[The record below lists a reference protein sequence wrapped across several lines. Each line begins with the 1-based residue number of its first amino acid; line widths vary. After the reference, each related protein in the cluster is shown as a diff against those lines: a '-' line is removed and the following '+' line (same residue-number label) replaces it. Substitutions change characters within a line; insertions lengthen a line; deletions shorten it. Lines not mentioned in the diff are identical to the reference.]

1 MMQLVPV
8 HTQNVST
15 QRWTTM
21 VVEDDAT
28 LRDLMRRIL
37 EKLDFE
43 VLVAGDADEALALAK
58 ANRDGIDV
66 VVTDVVMPG
75 MDGFELAA
83 KLTAIHPT
91 ARILFLTGYA
101 EDSPTVRDG
110 LGLGNAFPGKTVL
123 SGRLGRPGVRATRGP
138 GAPPRQGQLIPGLY
152 HSSTRGYQAASTATV
167 GPNARSTDAKS
178 CRCVNGLKRQSEPDN
193 RSALRKLGS

>member
-1 MMQLVPV
+1 MVGDPGRGRSSAAPLGRLRLQNVGHTEGSEVMMQLVPV

-43 VLVAGDADEALALAK
+43 VLVARDGDEALALAT

-66 VVTDVVMPG
+66 VITDIVMPG

-83 KLTAIHPT
+83 QLAAIHPT
-91 ARILFLTGYA
+91 TRVLFLTGYT
-101 EDSPTVRDG
+101 ENSPYVQQG
-110 LGLGNAFPGKTVL
+110 IGLGNAFLEKPFSQVALVDQIFGLLAGPTL
-123 SGRLGRPGVRATRGP
+123 RLV
-138 GAPPRQGQLIPGLY
+138 
-152 HSSTRGYQAASTATV
+152 
-167 GPNARSTDAKS
+167 K
-178 CRCVNGLKRQSEPDN
+178 
-193 RSALRKLGS
+193 GS

>member
-1 MMQLVPV
+1 MQLVPV

-21 VVEDDAT
+21 VVEDDAI
-28 LRDLMRRIL
+28 LRDLVRRIL

-43 VLVAGDADEALALAK
+43 VLVASDADEALALAK
-58 ANRDGIDV
+58 ANTEGIDV

-83 KLTAIHPT
+83 RLTAIHPT

-101 EDSPTVRDG
+101 EESPSVKEG
-110 LGLGNAFPGKTVL
+110 LGLGNAFLEKPFSQVALVDQVFGL
-123 SGRLGRPGVRATRGP
+123 LAGP
-138 GAPPRQGQLIPGLY
+138 
-152 HSSTRGYQAASTATV
+152 
-167 GPNARSTDAKS
+167 
-178 CRCVNGLKRQSEPDN
+178 
-193 RSALRKLGS
+193 ALRLVKGS

>member
-15 QRWTTM
+15 QRWTMM
-21 VVEDDAT
+21 VVEDDPT

-58 ANRDGIDV
+58 ANTEGIDV

-75 MDGFELAA
+75 MDGFELAGR
-83 KLTAIHPT
+83 LTAMHPT

-101 EDSPTVRDG
+101 EDSPSIRDG
-110 LGLGNAFPGKTVL
+110 LGLGNAYLEKPFSQVALVDQVFGL
-123 SGRLGRPGVRATRGP
+123 LAGP
-138 GAPPRQGQLIPGLY
+138 
-152 HSSTRGYQAASTATV
+152 
-167 GPNARSTDAKS
+167 
-178 CRCVNGLKRQSEPDN
+178 
-193 RSALRKLGS
+193 ALRLVKGS

>member
-1 MMQLVPV
+1 LRLQDVGDSKGLKSMLQLVPG
-8 HTQNVST
+8 HTQNVLT

-43 VLVAGDADEALALAK
+43 VLAASNADEALDLAQ
-58 ANRDGIDV
+58 AHGEGIDV

-75 MDGFELAA
+75 MDGFELASR
-83 KLTAIHPT
+83 LTGIHPT
-91 ARILFLTGYA
+91 ARILFLTGYS

-110 LGLGNAFPGKTVL
+110 LGLGNAFLEKPFTQVALVDQIFGLLAGPTL
-123 SGRLGRPGVRATRGP
+123 RLVKG
-138 GAPPRQGQLIPGLY
+138 
-152 HSSTRGYQAASTATV
+152 
-167 GPNARSTDAKS
+167 N
-178 CRCVNGLKRQSEPDN
+178 
-193 RSALRKLGS
+193 